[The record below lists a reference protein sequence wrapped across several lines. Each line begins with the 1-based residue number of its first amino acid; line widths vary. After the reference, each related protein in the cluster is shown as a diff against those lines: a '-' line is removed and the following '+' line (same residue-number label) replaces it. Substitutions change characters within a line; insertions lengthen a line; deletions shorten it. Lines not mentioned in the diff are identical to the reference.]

1 MTTVTEA
8 EVINVR
14 ENDSGTLRI
23 FHSKM
28 LLIME
33 DIIIASNQLGIF
45 VDSRSLQT
53 FHSSLTKKKEEKTR
67 EKQVRE

>member
-53 FHSSLTKKKEEKTR
+53 FHSSLTKKKKKRQERNK
-67 EKQVRE
+67 